1 MANLRRSIAI
11 DLGTASVLVYMR
23 GKGVIINEPSVVAM
37 DSYTGKVLSVG
48 KEAKKMLGRTPGNII
63 ATRPMKDGVIADFNT
78 TEKMLSYFIEKAL
91 GKSFIKPNVVICVPS
106 EITQVQRRAVIQ
118 ASKFAGAYKTYL
130 IEEPLAAAIGAGVDI
145 GDAGGNMIIDIGGGT
160 TDVAVIA
167 LGGIII
173 NRSIPIAGDECD
185 KAISNYI
192 KKKYNMIIGERT
204 AEDIKINI
212 ATANLKDDN
221 DLFEVRGRNLINGLP
236 MHVFV
241 TASDISEALEKPLAQ
256 IVDTVHSVLE
266 QTPPELA
273 ADLFERGAIMT
284 GGSSLISGL
293 DKKIQEKIGIKVQVA
308 EGPVTAVVRGTG
320 KALNWIDKLDS
331 SEMGEESSRK
341 KAIEERMKNNF
352 NY

>member
-1 MANLRRSIAI
+1 MANLRKNVAI
-11 DLGTASVLVYMR
+11 DLGTATVLVYMR
-23 GKGVIINEPSVVAM
+23 GKGVMLNEPSVVAM

-78 TEKMLSYFIEKAL
+78 TEKMLTYFIQKTL
-91 GKSFIKPNVVICVPS
+91 GKSFVKPNVVICVPS

-118 ASKFAGAYKTYL
+118 ASKYAGAYKTYL

-145 GDAGGNMIIDIGGGT
+145 GDAGGSMIIDIGGGT
-160 TDVAVIA
+160 TDVAVIS

-173 NRSIPIAGDECD
+173 NSSIPIAGDECD
-185 KAISNYI
+185 MAIANYI
-192 KKKYNMIIGERT
+192 KRKYNMIIGERT

-212 ATANLKDDN
+212 ATAYPRDD
-221 DLFEVRGRNLINGLP
+221 DELYEVRGRNLINGLP
-236 MHVFV
+236 MHVFI
-241 TASDISEALEKPLAQ
+241 TSSDISEALSKPLNK
-256 IVDTVHSVLE
+256 IVDTVHDVLE

-273 ADLFERGAIMT
+273 ADLFERGALMT
-284 GGSSLISGL
+284 GGGSLITGF
-293 DKKIQEKIGIKVQVA
+293 DKKIQEKIGIKVRLA

-331 SEMGEESSRK
+331 SEMGEESGRK
-341 KAIEERMKNNF
+341 KAIEERMKR
-352 NY
+352 NYI